1 MIISAQSYTIRNFL
15 KTQEDIEKSI
25 TKLKEIGFNNLQISG
40 FGDYDVDW
48 LKDLL
53 LKLDMTVCATHTPLD
68 RILNDTDNVIKEHL
82 KLNIP
87 YVGLGYTK
95 FSCIDE
101 VKKHLTDLSPVIK
114 KIKDNGLKFIHHN
127 HHHEFIPLDGKV
139 CAMNYILENTSP
151 DEYGLLPD
159 TYWLQVSGL
168 SPAKFIKDNAD
179 RIDVIHLKDMSLDS
193 EGKQIFSE
201 VYNGNIDFDEII
213 KTAQSVGVSYAA
225 IEQDSCYGKD
235 PFDSLKTSLNNIL
248 SRNIL
253 K

>member
-1 MIISAQSYTIRNFL
+1 MGSFTHKWTAHFS
-15 KTQEDIEKSI
+15 
-25 TKLKEIGFNNLQISG
+25 NL
-40 FGDYDVDW
+40 
-48 LKDLL
+48 L
-53 LKLDMTVCATHTPLD
+53 
-68 RILNDTDNVIKEHL
+68 
-82 KLNIP
+82 
-87 YVGLGYTK
+87 YTK
-95 FSCIDE
+95 FYDIIQTMDII
-101 VKKHLTDLSPVIK
+101 KHEIK

-151 DEYGLLPD
+151 EEYGLLPD
-159 TYWLQVSGL
+159 TYWLQFSGL
-168 SPAKFIKDNAD
+168 SPSKFIKDNAD

-201 VYNGNIDFDEII
+201 VYNGYIDFDEII
-213 KTAQSVGVSYAA
+213 KTAQSVGVKYAA